1 MTEDEAVKL
10 SHHKWKNFYE
20 KIPIAHPSHMLVKGD
35 DLHVERILVFRK
47 LIKLF
52 MMSLLRVMNV
62 STLFQNYPQRYE
74 NLDSY

>member
-1 MTEDEAVKL
+1 MPKL
-10 SHHKWKNFYE
+10 SHHNVEKLYE

-35 DLHVERILVFRK
+35 DLHVERILGFRK

-62 STLFQNYPQRYE
+62 STLFQNHPQRYE
-74 NLDSY
+74 NLDSH

>member
-10 SHHKWKNFYE
+10 SHHNVE
-20 KIPIAHPSHMLVKGD
+20 KFLRENSDRASIAYAGERRRSAC
-35 DLHVERILVFRK
+35 ERILGFRK